1 LINILIAE
9 DDPVSAAVL
18 EKIIRLEPGTKVT
31 VVSDGEGA
39 MRLLDDPSRSFDIL
53 FLDLEMPQLNGFDV
67 LERISGSQ
75 MLKSLQIVLC
85 TASNDR
91 NTVERAAALGIRH
104 YLVKPGTKES
114 VTAKLR
120 QLRVV

>member
-104 YLVKPGTKES
+104 YLVKPGTKER